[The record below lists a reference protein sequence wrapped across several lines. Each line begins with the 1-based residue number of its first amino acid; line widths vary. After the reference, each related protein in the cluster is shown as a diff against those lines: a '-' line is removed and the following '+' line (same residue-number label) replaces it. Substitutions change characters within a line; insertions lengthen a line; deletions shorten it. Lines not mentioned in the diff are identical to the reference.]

1 MRFSLPGPSLTREN
15 LRRHQLTQQNDQLAA
30 AARTAAAEAGRR
42 QLEEA
47 NQAYE
52 QAYLENLMELEFG
65 PRCHCNRYPW
75 QHELHPSGTAKRD
88 REREGQRGG

>member
-1 MRFSLPGPSLTREN
+1 VS
-15 LRRHQLTQQNDQLAA
+15 AA
-30 AARTAAAEAGRR
+30 VARSVAIDAGKK

-65 PRCHCNRYPW
+65 PSCHCNRLPW
-75 QHELHPSGTAKRD
+75 QHELHPSGKARMDAERD
-88 REREGQRGG
+88 QQGEVEKMAERDGAEA